1 MQCYRVL
8 LLLNFFYNDRKL
20 VFKNRI
26 FFFTLVTDSTYC
38 SFLFLSKTNAHMKNF
53 LPLLTVILC
62 VNIPALSQ
70 RVTFLNSDSATPKI
84 SRNIYGHFAEH
95 LGRNIYGGFYV
106 GDTSKIPNTN
116 GVRNDI
122 IAALKKLKIP
132 NLRWPGGC
140 FADRYHWKDGIGPKN
155 KRPSIVNTM
164 WGGVTEDNSFGTHD
178 FLNMCELLGA
188 EPYLAGNTGS
198 GTVQELADWVQY
210 TNFSGKS
217 PMSDL
222 RIQNGRSKPWNVKF
236 WGVGNEA
243 WGCGGNMTPEYY
255 VGEYRK
261 YATFMGDGIF
271 RVASGAN
278 VDDYHWTETLMKGIP
293 LYMLEGIALH
303 HYSLSGGWSKKGPAT
318 NFSEKQ
324 YFQTIKAALYMNELV
339 TKHSAI
345 MDKYDPQKKVA
356 LVVDEWGGWYD
367 VEPGTNPGFLYQ
379 QNTMRDAMIA
389 GVTLNIFNNH
399 SDRVRIA
406 NLAQC
411 VNVLQAVILT
421 DKEKMLLTP
430 TYHVMEMYNVHQD
443 ATLIP
448 LQTVSNDF
456 IFEGE
461 KLPAISASASRDS
474 SGRIHISLVNVDDKK
489 SQHISVDLNQTKF
502 KTITGKI
509 LASAKIDDRNT
520 FDQPA
525 KIKPAEFKGTTIKGK
540 TLDVQL
546 PPFSV
551 VVLELK

>member
-1 MQCYRVL
+1 MNACLTMKSTKHL
-8 LLLNFFYNDRKL
+8 LAIIA
-20 VFKNRI
+20 V
-26 FFFTLVTDSTYC
+26 V
-38 SFLFLSKTNAHMKNF
+38 
-53 LPLLTVILC
+53 VIHL
-62 VNIPALSQ
+62 
-70 RVTFLNSDSATPKI
+70 SATAQTITISNADSSSPHI

-95 LGRNIYGGFYV
+95 LGHNIYGGFYV

-122 IAALKKLKIP
+122 IAALRKLKIP

-140 FADRYHWKDGIGPKN
+140 FADRYHWKDGVGPKS
-155 KRPSIVNTM
+155 KRPSIVNTI
-164 WGGVTEDNSFGTHD
+164 WGGVTEDNSFGTNE

-188 EPYLAGNTGS
+188 QPYLAGNTGS

-210 TNFSGKS
+210 TNFSAKS

-222 RIQNGRSKPWNVKF
+222 RVQNGRAQPWHVKF

-243 WGCGGNMTPEYY
+243 WGCGGSMTPEYY
-255 VGEYRK
+255 VNEYRK

-278 VDDYHWTETLMKGIP
+278 VDDYHWTETLMKGVP
-293 LYMLEGIALH
+293 LHMLEGLTLH
-303 HYSLSGGWSKKGPAT
+303 HYSFPAWTRKGPAT
-318 NFSEKQ
+318 NFSERQ
-324 YFQTIKAALYMNELV
+324 YFETMKTALYMNELV

-345 MDKYDPQKKVA
+345 MDKYDPKKKVA

-389 GVTLNIFNNH
+389 GATLNIFNNH
-399 SDRVRIA
+399 SERVRIA
-406 NLAQC
+406 CLAQC

-443 ATLIP
+443 AALLP
-448 LQTVSNDF
+448 LQISNRDF
-456 IFEGE
+456 EFEGE

-474 SGRIHISLVNVDDKK
+474 LGRVHISLVNIDDKK
-489 SQHISVDLNQTKF
+489 SQTISVDLKNISF
-502 KTITGKI
+502 NSVTGRI
-509 LASAKIDDRNT
+509 LTSKKLDDHNT
-520 FDQPA
+520 FDHPDY
-525 KIKPAEFKGTTIKGK
+525 IKPAIFNGTAVKGK
-540 TLDVQL
+540 TLTVQL